1 MKPIVN
7 ELQKKY
13 ESKITFELYDITKAE
28 NDAIATKYHVYLT
41 PTFVI
46 ADKDL
51 KEKDRLIGEVS
62 KATLEKFI
70 TNGISRYGKE
80 ETQK

>member
-7 ELQKKY
+7 EAQSKY
-13 ESKITFELYDITKAE
+13 SDKITFELYDITNGK
-28 NDAIATKYHVYLT
+28 NDAIATKYKVYLT

-46 ADKDL
+46 IDSDQ
-51 KEKDRLIGEVS
+51 KEIDRLIGEVP

-70 TNGISRYGKE
+70 TGNIEKHGKSN
-80 ETQK
+80 

>member
-7 ELQKKY
+7 ELDKKY
-13 ESKITFELYDITKAE
+13 GDKITFELYDITQAK

-46 ADKDL
+46 TDKDA
-51 KEKDRLIGEVS
+51 KEIDRLIGEVS
-62 KATLEKFI
+62 KKSLDTFI
-70 TNGISRYGKE
+70 SKNITKHGNKV
-80 ETQK
+80 K

>member
-7 ELQKKY
+7 ELEKKY
-13 ESKITFELYDITKAE
+13 SDKITFELYDITKGE

-46 ADKDL
+46 ADQEG
-51 KEKDRLIGEVS
+51 KEIDRVIGEVS
-62 KATLEKFI
+62 KKTLETFI
-70 TNGISRYGKE
+70 SKNITKYGSK
-80 ETQK
+80 TK